1 MGREPAPTAN
11 QTMDIV
17 GGVNAQANGRVG
29 KYREGLTSLDEVV
42 CGFDKCRKVVE
53 LKAIF

>member
-29 KYREGLTSLDEVV
+29 KYGEGLTSLDEVV

-53 LKAIF
+53 LKANF